1 MATTTQDRM
10 GEGAGGGFLRSYF
23 RAALGRY
30 DVLLASMGINIL
42 TLALPIVILQAYD
55 RIIPEE
61 SLQTF
66 AALMVGIVLVIIADA
81 FLRGVRNRITN
92 WSGARFEHATAR
104 RAIDKLIDA
113 EIDAFE
119 KYPASE
125 HLDRLA
131 AIEPMRD
138 FHSGQ
143 GLIALSD
150 LPFVVV
156 FLGLIYA
163 IGGDLVYAPLALAA
177 AAALFA
183 VWLGARLN
191 IAIRERAALD
201 DARYNFVFQ
210 VLNGV
215 HTVKGLGMEAQM
227 TRRYQAILGSVAAAV
242 ERVAFLSTL
251 GQSMTVTLSNLAM
264 VATAAFGSLMV
275 IEGAMTG
282 GGLVAC
288 ILLSGRAVQPLMRMI
303 GVWVQS
309 RNLELA
315 EERLDALM
323 TMPAERDRVMGE
335 GAPLERIG
343 EIKLKNVTVVRGAAD
358 YPVLSDISMTIPPGA
373 FVALTGPVGGGKST
387 FLDLMCGFV
396 TPDLGRLTFDGKD
409 AKQVDPTALRRHVG
423 YAKQEAVLY
432 RGDIADNLSFFR
444 GRADLAAALEVAHKL
459 GLDAVIARLPKG
471 LRTPVGD
478 TASDVLPG
486 SVQQQISLCRV
497 LASKPDLLLLDEAN
511 AAFDLITDRRFRDLI
526 QSLRGEVTTIVITS
540 RPSLL
545 AVADLVVT
553 LDRGA
558 ATVREQKAAGS
569 VIARNGEGV

>member
-1 MATTTQDRM
+1 M

-113 EIDAFE
+113 EIDSFE

-150 LPFVVV
+150 LPFVLV

-183 VWLGARLN
+183 VWIGARLN

-227 TRRYQAILGSVAAAV
+227 TRRYQAILGPVAAAV

-409 AKQVDPTALRRHVG
+409 AKQIDPTALRSHVG

-526 QSLRGEVTTIVITS
+526 QSLRGQVTTVVITS
-540 RPSLL
+540 RPSLV
-545 AVADLVVT
+545 AAADLVVT
-553 LDRGA
+553 LDRGV

-569 VIARNGEGV
+569 VVARNGESV